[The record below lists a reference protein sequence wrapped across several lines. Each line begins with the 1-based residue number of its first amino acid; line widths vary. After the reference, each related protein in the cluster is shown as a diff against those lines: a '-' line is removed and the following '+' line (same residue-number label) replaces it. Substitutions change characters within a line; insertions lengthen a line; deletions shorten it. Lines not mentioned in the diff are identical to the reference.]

1 MLSSISRSHLLFLQV
16 QQQTSKSEK
25 ILLSHNTIFSDNRNI
40 TELWEK
46 SDTSITYQ
54 NMTNYKLSRRKVLL
68 LFAGSSALAVSPVYA
83 QKKKRPRN
91 RKSYRDKDY
100 EVDDNS
106 SPSPTPAPTPA
117 QSETYSPPHPALIPA
132 VGGGVFGIFGLVG
145 ACFWKFNQQK
155 ASKNLNAGSAA
166 ARDNTSNI
174 PIDPIEQEL
183 NQLKSES
190 GMNRMKSVR
199 RSSVM
204 AAEVSEWYVFR
215 SGKAEGPYTKLQ
227 LWEVQKITARTKVR
241 RGENEWQRAGEIP
254 ELAKYLTQK

>member
-1 MLSSISRSHLLFLQV
+1 
-16 QQQTSKSEK
+16 
-25 ILLSHNTIFSDNRNI
+25 
-40 TELWEK
+40 
-46 SDTSITYQ
+46 
-54 NMTNYKLSRRKVLL
+54 MTNYKLSRRKVLL
-68 LFAGSSALAVSPVYA
+68 LFAGSSALVVSPVYA

-100 EVDDNS
+100 EDDDNS

-117 QSETYSPPHPALIPA
+117 QPEKYSPPHPALIPA

-155 ASKNLNAGSAA
+155 ASKKLNADSSSA
-166 ARDNTSNI
+166 RGNTSNI

-199 RSSVM
+199 RSAVT

-215 SGKAEGPYTKLQ
+215 SGKSEGPYTKLQ

-241 RGENEWQRAGEIP
+241 RGENEWQPAGEIP